1 MQHLAS
7 SGKHGFVHAW
17 GAGTEDEKE
26 EVQMGADREEKEP
39 VERSNFEFKQGGVIS
54 QRIT

>member
-17 GAGTEDEKE
+17 GAGTEDEKG
-26 EVQMGADREEKEP
+26 EVQMGTEREEKEP
-39 VERSNFEFKQGGVIS
+39 VERSNFEFKQGGVTS
-54 QRIT
+54 QKTT